1 MRIVIFRTGGS
12 ILDYKTYNCQELG
25 LAKALADLG
34 HEPYVI
40 MAGGKYS
47 CDVMKND
54 NGNSVTV
61 FTLSFKGIN
70 QALSIFNG
78 WKPLLENIRP
88 DIIQVHEFGMLMSY
102 KVVRWAKNKNI
113 PTVLI
118 QGTYETTRKPVFKNL
133 EVMFNKT
140 FGKYIIK
147 NVSGIGCKTIKA
159 SEYVKSYYKKSTTL
173 TPVGLDTGRFA
184 NSVDRDW
191 KKDLHIEG
199 KKILLYVGKL
209 EQRRNPLFLVQVAKN
224 LPSDYVMLLA
234 GNGPLMDETK
244 EQAKDCDRIIFLGK
258 LTQQQLPSL
267 YHQSDLFILAS
278 SYEIFG
284 MVIMEAM
291 YFGLPVI
298 STDTAGAKTLI
309 SNWQDGIIEDN
320 MNVNSWIEDICK
332 LLSDNELYRN
342 LAEQASRKAQD
353 NFPWR
358 YATLNYVDLY
368 KSCISQN

>member
-1 MRIVIFRTGGS
+1 
-12 ILDYKTYNCQELG
+12 
-25 LAKALADLG
+25 
-34 HEPYVI
+34 
-40 MAGGKYS
+40 
-47 CDVMKND
+47 
-54 NGNSVTV
+54 
-61 FTLSFKGIN
+61 
-70 QALSIFNG
+70 
-78 WKPLLENIRP
+78 
-88 DIIQVHEFGMLMSY
+88 
-102 KVVRWAKNKNI
+102 
-113 PTVLI
+113 
-118 QGTYETTRKPVFKNL
+118 
-133 EVMFNKT
+133 MFNKT

-342 LAEQASRKAQD
+342 LAEQANRKAQD

>member
-78 WKPLLENIRP
+78 WKPLLEKIRP

-113 PTVLI
+113 PTILI

-184 NSVDRDW
+184 NPVDRDW
-191 KKDLHIEG
+191 KKDLHIED

-209 EQRRNPLFLVQVAKN
+209 EQRRNPLFLVEIAKN

-234 GNGPLMDETK
+234 GNGPLIDETK
-244 EQAKDCDRIIFLGK
+244 ELAKDCDRIKFLGK

-298 STDTAGAKTLI
+298 STDTAGAQTLI
-309 SNWQDGIIEDN
+309 TNWQDGIIEDN
-320 MNVNSWIEDICK
+320 TNVNSWVEDICK
-332 LLSDNELYRN
+332 LLGEDELYRN
-342 LAEQASRKAQD
+342 LAEQASRNAQD

-358 YATLNYVDLY
+358 YATLKYVDLY
-368 KSCISQN
+368 KSCISQD